1 MRKFHLSKLYF
12 MIFFLNTFL
21 SFGQSKK
28 EQIFSLTHLS
38 DSLSS
43 LLDTE
48 RKMSSE
54 QKEQLNKKIDALN
67 TTNDVLSKRVDSLR
81 VSLDKASINI
91 LDKNAEIITLK
102 ENSKGLE
109 GKIKDKQDSIQ
120 ILLSNKS
127 QSSNKI
133 DNADIPN
140 NKLILIENMDIPIL
154 DMQNNYLNEIIKYLI
169 EDINQLNQ
177 LTEKEK
183 TVCFNK
189 IYAELKNDRRIK
201 EQLPYFGLEGVNS
214 KYIDTNTKQIDYA
227 FSFGTQASLTSKF
240 FFIKDGKEVA
250 SYNFEYLKAYPNE
263 SKSFFDINN
272 KDNKVFNLMLLEK
285 VKVLIGMEYYNYIM
299 NSSFQDMKSESN
311 FFIEEDT
318 KIYDSWEKAVLI
330 IIDTKNGNPY
340 IVVKNGDKVFK
351 FSQSNLYPAPVLDIM
366 DRWIKGNLF
375 KSN

>member
-1 MRKFHLSKLYF
+1 MHCL
-12 MIFFLNTFL
+12 
-21 SFGQSKK
+21 KK
-28 EQIFSLTHLS
+28 GVLT
-38 DSLSS
+38 
-43 LLDTE
+43 
-48 RKMSSE
+48 
-54 QKEQLNKKIDALN
+54 
-67 TTNDVLSKRVDSLR
+67 
-81 VSLDKASINI
+81 
-91 LDKNAEIITLK
+91 
-102 ENSKGLE
+102 
-109 GKIKDKQDSIQ
+109 
-120 ILLSNKS
+120 
-127 QSSNKI
+127 
-133 DNADIPN
+133 
-140 NKLILIENMDIPIL
+140 
-154 DMQNNYLNEIIKYLI
+154 
-169 EDINQLNQ
+169 
-177 LTEKEK
+177 
-183 TVCFNK
+183 
-189 IYAELKNDRRIK
+189 
-201 EQLPYFGLEGVNS
+201 
-214 KYIDTNTKQIDYA
+214 
-227 FSFGTQASLTSKF
+227 
-240 FFIKDGKEVA
+240 VA